1 MSLSASC
8 QCCDVDTK
16 GFFMWPVN
24 GVRRE
29 RKTERGNERV
39 EKERDTHQCMMNAL
53 QPPPSKPCPVLSNT
67 AWLWEKRQSVT
78 SVSFSKY

>member
-29 RKTERGNERV
+29 RKSERELEGRKGERYSSV
-39 EKERDTHQCMMNAL
+39 HDEC
-53 QPPPSKPCPVLSNT
+53 PPPPTPKPCPVLSNT
-67 AWLWEKRQSVT
+67 AWLWEKRQSVI

>member
-29 RKTERGNERV
+29 RKREREGMRG
-39 EKERDTHQCMMNAL
+39 
-53 QPPPSKPCPVLSNT
+53 
-67 AWLWEKRQSVT
+67 WKRREILISA
-78 SVSFSKY
+78 